1 MGSTTSPCPRRHCG
15 SGRRSPL
22 RNVACADNGGT
33 PMQRIFA
40 LLAVLAATTG
50 GAAAQTYPNK
60 PVKMVVPW
68 PAGGVAHIC
77 ARAIGEEMRGTLRPP
92 GIIENPPG
100 ASSKDA
106 AQA

>member
-50 GAAAQTYPNK
+50 GDAAQTYPNK
-60 PVKMVVPW
+60 PVKMVVPL
-68 PAGGVAHIC
+68 PAGGPADMC
-77 ARAIGEEMRGTLRPP
+77 PRGLRRDTRVTLR
-92 GIIENPPG
+92 
-100 ASSKDA
+100 
-106 AQA
+106 QARDNEDLDG